1 MTTND
6 AIKDLINR
14 YWKFDDQTPMSNW
27 HDKQDLLKGIDK
39 LFESEQPEIVPI
51 GTKVRVTKLLNGHC
65 FNIGQEVKICNYDVE
80 DSVQIYM
87 AISSDVMS
95 LDVHWL
101 SREEFERIEQ

>member
-51 GTKVRVTKLLNGHC
+51 GTKVMVTKRVYAL
-65 FNIGQEVKICNYDVE
+65 FFDIGDIVTVIAFDNKVTELPYLCQNE
-80 DSVQIYM
+80 DGMIQG
-87 AISSDVMS
+87 
-95 LDVHWL
+95 L
-101 SREEFERIEQ
+101 SREEFEIIEP